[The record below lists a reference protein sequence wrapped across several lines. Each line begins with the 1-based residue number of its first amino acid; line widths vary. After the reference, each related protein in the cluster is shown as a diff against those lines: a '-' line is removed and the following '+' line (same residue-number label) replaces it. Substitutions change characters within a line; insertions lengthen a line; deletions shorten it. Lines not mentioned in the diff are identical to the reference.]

1 MRHRGQEGPGER
13 KAKLMARE
21 ALREACWRFEQISAL
36 LDPRLT
42 GAERRQMIRD
52 LSGVCVRWPSGRE
65 ATVPERTL
73 YRWLRVYQE
82 DPRIES
88 LLRTARPRA
97 EPTAIPAEWVTYALA
112 QLEEQPTRSLFL
124 LASRLQQ
131 RFQLPTPPARSS
143 LHRAL
148 KAQPRY
154 QALRRRA
161 RGHTRLRHRFQA
173 AHAHDI
179 WHADAK
185 AVFPVRFGDGTRQ
198 TVRILSI
205 LDDATRFVLAALV
218 VVSESLAA
226 AVATF
231 RRAAARWGLPEKFYA
246 DRGSAYDADAF
257 RKGLAVLGIHRINT
271 RPRNAPAHGKIEA
284 YHRSLQRWFIAELP
298 HQPVRDLAHLQEL
311 LDAFLDRLYHEH
323 VHRELKQTPRA
334 AFADAIS
341 PRLVTL
347 ARLRE
352 AFLTETDLKAHPVT
366 GEVRVGGRLFL
377 VPRER
382 LRQNRRVRI
391 GLDPEADQAPFLVLG
406 PGVYEPLAPAF
417 AQTLAPASPVA
428 PEPIGALTPL
438 LEQYRGRTLP
448 QAQGGFGLPEIY
460 DAFAQAVDR
469 PVPQTE
475 AEAAFVLEWLRERGP
490 FQPQVFA
497 AALAKVRAALGPGRP
512 LAQLLQALDRLIV
525 QNQHKENRP

>member
-1 MRHRGQEGPGER
+1 
-13 KAKLMARE
+13 
-21 ALREACWRFEQISAL
+21 
-36 LDPRLT
+36 
-42 GAERRQMIRD
+42 
-52 LSGVCVRWPSGRE
+52 
-65 ATVPERTL
+65 VPKRTL
-73 YRWLRVYQE
+73 YRWLRAYQK
-82 DPRIES
+82 DPRVES
-88 LLRTARPRA
+88 LLRASRPRT
-97 EPTAIPAEWVTYALA
+97 EPTAIPPEWVAYALA

-124 LASRLQQ
+124 LATRLQQ
-131 RFQLPTPPARSS
+131 RFQLPQPPSHSS

-161 RGHTRLRHRFQA
+161 RGHTRLRRRFQA

-185 AVFPVRFGDGTRQ
+185 AVFTVRFSDGSRQ

-205 LDDATRFVLAALV
+205 LDDATRFVPAALV
-218 VVSESLAA
+218 VTSESLGA

-334 AFADAIS
+334 AFADTMS

-352 AFLTETDLKAHPVT
+352 AFLIATELKVHPVT
-366 GEVRVGGRLFL
+366 GEVRVDGTLFL
-377 VPRER
+377 VPKER
-382 LRQNRRVRI
+382 FRTGRWVRI
-391 GLDPEADQAPFLVLG
+391 GLDPEAPQAPFLVLG
-406 PGVYEPLAPAF
+406 PGLYEPLRPAF
-417 AQTLAPASPVA
+417 PLPATPTQVPPTAST
-428 PEPIGALTPL
+428 PEPVGALTPL

-448 QAQGGFGLPEIY
+448 QARGGFGLPEIY
-460 DAFAQAVDR
+460 EAFAQAVGR

-475 AEAAFVLEWLRERGP
+475 AEATLILDWLRARGP
-490 FQPQVFA
+490 FQPQAFA
-497 AALAKVRAALGPGRP
+497 AALGKVRAALGAGRP
-512 LAQLLQALDRLIV
+512 LAQLIRALDRFIV
-525 QNQHKENRP
+525 HNPNKEHRP

>member
-1 MRHRGQEGPGER
+1 
-13 KAKLMARE
+13 MARDP
-21 ALREACWRFEQISAL
+21 LREACWRFEQISPL
-36 LDPRLT
+36 LDARLT
-42 GAERRQMIRD
+42 GAERHQMIRAMAR
-52 LSGVCVRWPSGRE
+52 VCVCWPNGRE
-65 ATVPERTL
+65 APTPARTL
-73 YRWLRVYQE
+73 YRWLHAYQK
-82 DPRIES
+82 DPRVES
-88 LLRTARPRA
+88 LLRVPRPRA
-97 EPTAIPAEWVTYALA
+97 EPTAIPAEWVQYALA

-131 RFQLPTPPARSS
+131 RFELAQPPSRSS

-148 KAQPRY
+148 KTQPRY

-161 RGHTRLRHRFQA
+161 RGHTRLRRRFQA
-173 AHAHDI
+173 ARAHDI

-185 AVFPVRFGDGTRQ
+185 AMFPVRFGDGTRQ

-205 LDDATRFVLAALV
+205 LDDATRFILAARV

-284 YHRSLQRWFIAELP
+284 YHRSLHRWFIAELP

-323 VHRELKQTPRA
+323 IHRELKQTPRA
-334 AFADAIS
+334 AFADAMS

-352 AFLTETDLKAHPVT
+352 AFLIESELKAHPVT
-366 GEVRVGGRLFL
+366 GEVRVSGRLFL
-377 VPRER
+377 VPKER
-382 LRQNRRVRI
+382 LLQNRRVRI

-417 AQTLAPASPVA
+417 AAPTTPPPPAA
-428 PEPIGALTPL
+428 PEPVGALTPL
-438 LEQYRGRTLP
+438 LEQYRGRSLP
-448 QAQGGFGLPEIY
+448 QARGGFGLPEIY
-460 DAFAQAVDR
+460 DAFAQVVGR

-475 AEAAFVLEWLRERGP
+475 AEATLVLEWLRERGP
-490 FQPQVFA
+490 FQPQAFA
-497 AALAKVRAALGPGRP
+497 AALDKVRTALGSGRP
-512 LAQLLQALDRLIV
+512 LTQLIRALDRLIV
-525 QNQHKENRP
+525 QNLHKENRT

>member
-1 MRHRGQEGPGER
+1 
-13 KAKLMARE
+13 MARE
-21 ALREACWRFEQISAL
+21 ALREACWRFEQISPL

-42 GAERRQMIRD
+42 GAERHQMIRAMAR
-52 LSGVCVRWPSGRE
+52 VCLRWPSGRE
-65 ATVPERTL
+65 APVPKRTL
-73 YRWLRVYQE
+73 YRWLRAYQK
-82 DPRIES
+82 DPRVES
-88 LLRTARPRA
+88 LLRAPRPRVA
-97 EPTAIPAEWVTYALA
+97 PAAIPDEWLQYALA
-112 QLEEQPTRSLFL
+112 QLEEQPSRSLFL
-124 LASRLQQ
+124 LATRLQQ
-131 RFQLPTPPARSS
+131 RFQLPQPPSRSS

-161 RGHTRLRHRFQA
+161 QGHTRLRRRFQA
-173 AHAHDI
+173 ARAHDI

-185 AVFPVRFGDGTRQ
+185 AVFTVRFGDGARQ
-198 TVRILSI
+198 TLRILSI
-205 LDDATRFVLAALV
+205 LDDATRFILAARV
-218 VVSESLAA
+218 VASESLAA

-298 HQPVRDLAHLQEL
+298 HQPVRDLSHLQEL

-334 AFADAIS
+334 AFADTMS

-352 AFLTETDLKAHPVT
+352 AFLIETELKAHPVT

-377 VPRER
+377 VPKER
-382 LRQNRRVRI
+382 LRTGRWVRI

-417 AQTLAPASPVA
+417 PPPAPAAKAEGAAAA

-448 QAQGGFGLPEIY
+448 QARGGFGLPEIY
-460 DAFAQAVDR
+460 DAFAQALSR
-469 PVPQTE
+469 PVPATE
-475 AEAAFVLEWLRERGP
+475 AEATVVLEWLAARGP
-490 FQPQVFA
+490 FQPQAFN
-497 AALAKVRAALGPGRP
+497 AALEKIRAALGPGRP
-512 LAQLLQALDRLIV
+512 LAQLIRALDRLIV
-525 QNQHKENRP
+525 QNQRQEDRL

>member
-1 MRHRGQEGPGER
+1 
-13 KAKLMARE
+13 MARE
-21 ALREACWRFEQISAL
+21 TLREACWRFEQISQL

-42 GAERRQMIRD
+42 GAERHQMVRAMA
-52 LSGVCVRWPSGRE
+52 GVCLRWPCGRE
-65 ATVPERTL
+65 APVHERTL
-73 YRWLRVYQE
+73 YRWLNAYQK

-88 LLRTARPRA
+88 LLRVPRPRT
-97 EPTAIPAEWVTYALA
+97 ESTAIPAEWTQYALA

-124 LASRLQQ
+124 LTTRLQQ
-131 RFQLPTPPARSS
+131 RFELAQPPSRSS

-161 RGHTRLRHRFQA
+161 RGHTRLRRRFQA
-173 AHAHDI
+173 VRAHDI

-205 LDDATRFVLAALV
+205 LDDATRFILAARV

-231 RRAAARWGLPEKFYA
+231 CRAAARWGLPEKFYA

-284 YHRSLQRWFIAELP
+284 YHRSLHRWFIAELP

-311 LDAFLDRLYHEH
+311 LDAFLDRFYHEH

-334 AFADAIS
+334 AFADAMS

-352 AFLTETDLKAHPVT
+352 AFLIETELKAHPVT

-377 VPRER
+377 VPKER
-382 LRQNRRVRI
+382 LLQNRRVRI
-391 GLDPEADQAPFLVLG
+391 GLDPEAPQSPFLVLG

-417 AQTLAPASPVA
+417 PAPAAPPQPAV
-428 PEPIGALTPL
+428 PEPVGALTPL

-448 QAQGGFGLPEIY
+448 QARGGFGLPEIY
-460 DAFAQAVDR
+460 DAFAQVVGR

-475 AEAAFVLEWLRERGP
+475 AEATLVLEWLRERGP
-490 FQPQVFA
+490 FQPQAFA
-497 AALAKVRAALGPGRP
+497 AALDKVRAALGSGRP
-512 LAQLLQALDRLIV
+512 LTQLIRALDRLIV
-525 QNQHKENRP
+525 QNPHKENRP

>member
-1 MRHRGQEGPGER
+1 
-13 KAKLMARE
+13 MARE
-21 ALREACWRFEQISAL
+21 ALREACWRFEQISPL

-42 GAERRQMIRD
+42 GAERHQMIRAMAR
-52 LSGVCVRWPSGRE
+52 VCVHWPSGRE
-65 ATVPERTL
+65 APVPKRTL
-73 YRWLRVYQE
+73 YRWLRAYQK
-82 DPRIES
+82 DPRVES
-88 LLRTARPRA
+88 LLRAPRPRA
-97 EPTAIPAEWVTYALA
+97 EATAIPSEWVQYALA
-112 QLEEQPTRSLFL
+112 QLEEQPSRSLFL
-124 LASRLQQ
+124 LATRLQQ
-131 RFQLPTPPARSS
+131 RFQLPQPPARSS

-161 RGHTRLRHRFQA
+161 RGHTRLRRRFQA

-185 AVFPVRFGDGTRQ
+185 AVFPVRFGGGARH

-205 LDDATRFVLAALV
+205 LDDATRFILAALV

-323 VHRELKQTPRA
+323 VHRELRQTPRA
-334 AFADAIS
+334 AFANTMS
-341 PRLVTL
+341 SRLVTL

-352 AFLTETDLKAHPVT
+352 AFLIETELKAHPVT
-366 GEVRVGGRLFL
+366 GEVRLGGRLFL
-377 VPRER
+377 VPKER

-391 GLDPEADQAPFLVLG
+391 GLDPEADQAPFLVLDA
-406 PGVYEPLAPAF
+406 GVYEPLAPAF
-417 AQTLAPASPVA
+417 PAPTAPPAPAA
-428 PEPIGALTPL
+428 PEPVGALTPL

-448 QAQGGFGLPEIY
+448 QARGGFGLPEIY
-460 DAFAQAVDR
+460 DAFAQALSR

-475 AEAAFVLEWLRERGP
+475 AEAALVLDWLRERGP
-490 FQPQVFA
+490 FQPQAFA
-497 AALAKVRAALGPGRP
+497 AALEKVRAALGPGRP
-512 LAQLLQALDRLIV
+512 LSQLIRALDRLIV
-525 QNQHKENRP
+525 RTQQREEHL

>member
-1 MRHRGQEGPGER
+1 
-13 KAKLMARE
+13 MAHDP
-21 ALREACWRFEQISAL
+21 LREACWRFEQISPL
-36 LDPRLT
+36 LDARLT
-42 GAERRQMIRD
+42 GAERHQMIRD
-52 LSGVCVRWPSGRE
+52 MARVCVWWPSGRE
-65 ATVPERTL
+65 APIPKRTL
-73 YRWLRVYQE
+73 YRWLRAYQK

-88 LLRTARPRA
+88 LLRATRPRVEA
-97 EPTAIPAEWVTYALA
+97 TAIPTEWLQYALA
-112 QLEEQPTRSLFL
+112 QLEEQPSRSLFI
-124 LASRLQQ
+124 LALRLQQ
-131 RFQLPTPPARSS
+131 RFQLAQPPSRSS

-148 KAQPRY
+148 KSQPRY

-161 RGHTRLRHRFQA
+161 RGHMRLRRRFQA
-173 AHAHDI
+173 ARAHDI

-185 AVFPVRFGDGTRQ
+185 AVFTVQLGDGARQ
-198 TVRILSI
+198 TLRILSI

-218 VVSESLAA
+218 VASESLAA

-284 YHRSLQRWFIAELP
+284 YHRSLQRWFIAEMP
-298 HQPVRDLAHLQEL
+298 HQPVRDLTHVQEL
-311 LDAFLDRLYHEH
+311 LDAFLDRIYHEH

-334 AFADAIS
+334 AFANAMS
-341 PRLVTL
+341 SRLVTL

-352 AFLTETDLKAHPVT
+352 AFLVETELTAHPVT

-377 VPRER
+377 VPKDR

-391 GLDPEADQAPFLVLG
+391 GLDPEAPQAPFLVLG
-406 PGVYEPLAPAF
+406 PGVYEPLGPAF
-417 AQTLAPASPVA
+417 PQPTALPTPAT
-428 PEPIGALTPL
+428 PEPVGSLTPL

-448 QAQGGFGLPEIY
+448 QARGGFGLPEIY
-460 DAFAQAVDR
+460 DAFAQAVGR

-475 AEAAFVLEWLRERGP
+475 VEAALILDWLRKRGP
-490 FQPQVFA
+490 FQPQAFA
-497 AALAKVRAALGPGRP
+497 AALDKVRAALGAGRP
-512 LAQLLQALDRLIV
+512 LAQLIRAMDQLIV
-525 QNQHKENRP
+525 RQQNKENRP

>member
-1 MRHRGQEGPGER
+1 
-13 KAKLMARE
+13 MARDP
-21 ALREACWRFEQISAL
+21 LREACWRFEQIGPL
-36 LDPRLT
+36 LDARVT
-42 GAERRQMIRD
+42 GAERHQTIRAMAR
-52 LSGVCVRWPSGRE
+52 VCVRWPSGRE
-65 ATVPERTL
+65 APVPKRTL
-73 YRWLRVYQE
+73 YRWLRAYQK
-82 DPRIES
+82 DPRVES
-88 LLRTARPRA
+88 LLRAQRPRV
-97 EPTAIPAEWVTYALA
+97 EPAAIPAECVQYALA
-112 QLEEQPTRSLFL
+112 QLEEQPKRSLFI
-124 LASRLQQ
+124 LALRLQQ
-131 RFQLPTPPARSS
+131 RFQLPRPPSSAS
-143 LHRAL
+143 LHRVLA
-148 KAQPRY
+148 AQPRY

-161 RGHTRLRHRFQA
+161 SGHTRLRRRFQA
-173 AHAHDI
+173 ARAHDI

-185 AVFPVRFGDGTRQ
+185 AAFPVRFGSGIRQ

-205 LDDATRFVLAALV
+205 LDDATRFILAALV
-218 VVSESLAA
+218 VTSESLAA
-226 AVATF
+226 AVAGF

-311 LDAFLDRLYHEH
+311 LDAFLDRIYHEH

-334 AFADAIS
+334 AFADAMS

-352 AFLTETDLKAHPVT
+352 AFLIETDLKAHPVT

-377 VPRER
+377 VPKER

-406 PGVYEPLAPAF
+406 PGVYQPLAPAF
-417 AQTLAPASPVA
+417 APACAAPAGRAPTAPRPPAA
-428 PEPIGALTPL
+428 PEPVGALTPM

-448 QAQGGFGLPEIY
+448 QARGGFGLPEIY
-460 DAFAQAVDR
+460 DAFAQAVGR

-475 AEAAFVLEWLRERGP
+475 AEATLVLDWLRARGP
-490 FQPQVFA
+490 FQPQSFA
-497 AALAKVRAALGPGRP
+497 AALDKVRAALGQGRP
-512 LAQLLQALDRLIV
+512 LAQLIRALDRLIV
-525 QNQHKENRP
+525 QPPHQENRP

>member
-1 MRHRGQEGPGER
+1 
-13 KAKLMARE
+13 MARE
-21 ALREACWRFEQISAL
+21 ALREACWRFEQISPL

-42 GAERRQMIRD
+42 GAERHQMIRAMAR
-52 LSGVCVRWPSGRE
+52 VCLRWPSGRE
-65 ATVPERTL
+65 APVPKRTL
-73 YRWLRVYQE
+73 YRWLRAYQK
-82 DPRIES
+82 DPRVES
-88 LLRTARPRA
+88 LLRAPRPRVA
-97 EPTAIPAEWVTYALA
+97 PAAIPDEWLQYALA
-112 QLEEQPTRSLFL
+112 QLEEQPSRSLFL
-124 LASRLQQ
+124 LATRLQQ
-131 RFQLPTPPARSS
+131 RFQLPQPPSRSS

-161 RGHTRLRHRFQA
+161 QGHTRLRRRFQA
-173 AHAHDI
+173 ARAHDI

-185 AVFPVRFGDGTRQ
+185 AVFPVRFSDGARQ
-198 TVRILSI
+198 TARILSI
-205 LDDATRFVLAALV
+205 LDDATRFILAALV
-218 VVSESLAA
+218 VASESLAA

-284 YHRSLQRWFIAELP
+284 YHRSLHRWFIAELP

-334 AFADAIS
+334 AFADAMS

-352 AFLTETDLKAHPVT
+352 AFLIETELKAHPVT
-366 GEVRVGGRLFL
+366 GELRVGGTLFL
-377 VPRER
+377 VPKEH
-382 LRQNRRVRI
+382 LRRSRYVRI

-406 PGVYEPLAPAF
+406 PGLYEPLRPAF
-417 AQTLAPASPVA
+417 PIPATPAQMPPTAST
-428 PEPIGALTPL
+428 PEPVGALTPL

-448 QAQGGFGLPEIY
+448 QARGGFGLPEIY
-460 DAFAQAVDR
+460 DAFAQAVGR

-475 AEAAFVLEWLRERGP
+475 AEATRILDWLRERGP
-490 FQPQVFA
+490 FQPQAFA
-497 AALAKVRAALGPGRP
+497 VALDKVRATLGSGRP
-512 LAQLLQALDRLIV
+512 LAQLIRALEQRIV
-525 QNQHKENRP
+525 RNPNQENRP

>member
-1 MRHRGQEGPGER
+1 
-13 KAKLMARE
+13 MARE
-21 ALREACWRFEQISAL
+21 ALREACWRFEQISPL

-42 GAERRQMIRD
+42 GAERHQMIRAMAR
-52 LSGVCVRWPSGRE
+52 VCLRWPSGRE
-65 ATVPERTL
+65 APVPKRTL
-73 YRWLRVYQE
+73 YRWLRAYQKA
-82 DPRIES
+82 PRVES
-88 LLRTARPRA
+88 LLRAARPRVA
-97 EPTAIPAEWVTYALA
+97 PAAIPDEWLQYALA
-112 QLEEQPTRSLFL
+112 QLEEQPSRSLFL

-131 RFQLPTPPARSS
+131 RFQLPQPPARSS
-143 LHRAL
+143 LYRAL

-161 RGHTRLRHRFQA
+161 RGHTRLRRRFQA
-173 AHAHDI
+173 ARAHDI

-185 AVFPVRFGDGTRQ
+185 AVFPVRFGDGARQ
-198 TVRILSI
+198 TARILSI
-205 LDDATRFVLAALV
+205 LDDATSLILAALV
-218 VVSESLAA
+218 VASESLAA

-284 YHRSLQRWFIAELP
+284 YHRNLQRWFIAELP

-334 AFADAIS
+334 AFADTMS

-352 AFLTETDLKAHPVT
+352 AFLVETELKAHPVT
-366 GEVRVGGRLFL
+366 GEVRVGGTLFL
-377 VPRER
+377 VPKAH
-382 LRQNRRVRI
+382 LRRGRYVRI

-417 AQTLAPASPVA
+417 AAPAAPPPPAAAEPV
-428 PEPIGALTPL
+428 GALTPL

-448 QAQGGFGLPEIY
+448 QARGGFGLPEIY
-460 DAFAQAVDR
+460 DAFAQALGR

-475 AEAAFVLEWLRERGP
+475 AEATLVLDWLRERGP
-490 FQPQVFA
+490 FQPQAFN
-497 AALAKVRAALGPGRP
+497 AALDKARVTLGPGRP
-512 LAQLLQALDRLIV
+512 LAQLLRALDRLTRLQRCAQHCGQV
-525 QNQHKENRP
+525 VHQQHKEDRL

>member
-1 MRHRGQEGPGER
+1 
-13 KAKLMARE
+13 MARDP
-21 ALREACWRFEQISAL
+21 LREACWRFEQISPL
-36 LDPRLT
+36 LDARLT
-42 GAERRQMIRD
+42 GAERHQMIRAMAR
-52 LSGVCVRWPSGRE
+52 VCVCWPNGRE
-65 ATVPERTL
+65 APTPTRTL
-73 YRWLRVYQE
+73 YRWLHAYQK
-82 DPRIES
+82 DPRVES
-88 LLRTARPRA
+88 LLRAPRPRA
-97 EPTAIPAEWVTYALA
+97 EPTAIPAEWVQYALA

-131 RFQLPTPPARSS
+131 RFELAQPPSRSS

-148 KAQPRY
+148 KVQPRY
-154 QALRRRA
+154 QTLRRRA
-161 RGHTRLRHRFQA
+161 RGHTRLRRRFQA
-173 AHAHDI
+173 ARAHDI

-185 AVFPVRFGDGTRQ
+185 AIFTVRFDNGTRQ
-198 TVRILSI
+198 TVRILSM

-218 VVSESLAA
+218 VMSESLAA

-231 RRAAARWGLPEKFYA
+231 RRAAARWGLSEKFYA

-334 AFADAIS
+334 AFADAMS

-347 ARLRE
+347 ARLRD
-352 AFLTETDLKAHPVT
+352 AFLIETELKAHPVT
-366 GEVRVGGRLFL
+366 GELRVGGTLFL
-377 VPRER
+377 VPKER
-382 LRQNRRVRI
+382 LRAGRRVRI
-391 GLDPEADQAPFLVLG
+391 GLDPEAEQAPFLVLG
-406 PGVYEPLAPAF
+406 PGVYEPLSHAFPPPAPA
-417 AQTLAPASPVA
+417 ATAEVSASV

-448 QAQGGFGLPEIY
+448 QARGGFGLPEIY
-460 DAFAQAVDR
+460 DAFAQALGR

-475 AEAAFVLEWLRERGP
+475 AEATLVLQWLAQRGP
-490 FQPQVFA
+490 FQPQAFN
-497 AALAKVRAALGPGRP
+497 AALERVRAALGPGRP
-512 LAQLLQALDRLIV
+512 LAQLLCALDRLIV
-525 QNQHKENRP
+525 HNQRKEDRL

>member
-1 MRHRGQEGPGER
+1 
-13 KAKLMARE
+13 MARE
-21 ALREACWRFEQISAL
+21 ALREACWRFEQISPL

-42 GAERRQMIRD
+42 GAERHQMIRAMAR
-52 LSGVCVRWPSGRE
+52 VCVRWPSGRE
-65 ATVPERTL
+65 APVPKRTL
-73 YRWLRVYQE
+73 YRWLRAYQK
-82 DPRIES
+82 DPRVES
-88 LLRTARPRA
+88 LLRAARTGV
-97 EPTAIPAEWVTYALA
+97 EPTAIAPEWIDYALA
-112 QLEEQPTRSLFL
+112 QLEEQPVRSLFIL
-124 LASRLQQ
+124 GLQLQQ
-131 RFQLPTPPARSS
+131 RFQLPQPPSRSS

-148 KAQPRY
+148 KGQPRY

-161 RGHTRLRHRFQA
+161 RGQNRLRRRFQA
-173 AHAHDI
+173 SRAHDI

-185 AVFPVRFGDGTRQ
+185 AVFTVRFSDGTPQ

-218 VVSESLAA
+218 VTSESLAA

-231 RRAAARWGLPEKFYA
+231 RRAAARWGLPDKFYA

-284 YHRSLQRWFIAELP
+284 YHRCLHRWFIAELP
-298 HQPVRDLAHLQEL
+298 HQPVRDLTHLQEL

-334 AFADAIS
+334 AFADTIS

-352 AFLTETDLKAHPVT
+352 AFLIETELKAHPLT
-366 GEVRVGGRLFL
+366 GEVRVGGTLFL
-377 VPRER
+377 VPQEH
-382 LRQNRRVRI
+382 LRAGRRVRI
-391 GLDPEADQAPFLVLG
+391 GLDPEAPQTPFLVRG
-406 PGVYEPLAPAF
+406 PSLYEPLAPAF
-417 AQTLAPASPVA
+417 APPADRPPPDPPPAVT
-428 PEPIGALTPL
+428 EPIGSLTPL

-448 QAQGGFGLPEIY
+448 QARGGFGLPEIY
-460 DAFAQAVDR
+460 EAFAQALAR

-475 AEAAFVLEWLRERGP
+475 AEASLVLEWLRERGP
-490 FQPQVFA
+490 FQPHAFA
-497 AALAKVRAALGPGRP
+497 AALEKVRAAMGPGRP
-512 LAQLLQALDRLIV
+512 LAPLIRALDRLIV
-525 QNQHKENRP
+525 RSQQKEDRL

>member
-1 MRHRGQEGPGER
+1 
-13 KAKLMARE
+13 MARDP
-21 ALREACWRFEQISAL
+21 LREACWRFEQISPL
-36 LDPRLT
+36 LDARLT
-42 GAERRQMIRD
+42 GAERHQMIRAMAR
-52 LSGVCVRWPSGRE
+52 VCVRWPSGRE
-65 ATVPERTL
+65 APVPKRTL
-73 YRWLRVYQE
+73 YRWLRAYQK
-82 DPRIES
+82 DPHVES
-88 LLRTARPRA
+88 LLRAPRPHQ
-97 EPTAIPAEWVTYALA
+97 PPAAVPSEWVQYALA
-112 QLEEQPTRSLFL
+112 QLEEQPKRSLFI
-124 LASRLQQ
+124 LALRLQQ
-131 RFQLPTPPARSS
+131 RFQLAQPPSRSS

-161 RGHTRLRHRFQA
+161 RGHTRLRRRFQA
-173 AHAHDI
+173 VHAHDI

-185 AVFPVRFGDGTRQ
+185 AVFTVRFSDGTTQ

-218 VVSESLAA
+218 VASESLAA

-311 LDAFLDRLYHEH
+311 LDAFLDQLYHEH

-334 AFADAIS
+334 AFADTMS

-347 ARLRE
+347 PRLRE
-352 AFLTETDLKAHPVT
+352 AFLIETELKSHPVT
-366 GEVRVGGRLFL
+366 GEVRVGGTLFL
-377 VPRER
+377 VPKER
-382 LRQNRRVRI
+382 LRAGRRVRI
-391 GLDPEADQAPFLVLG
+391 GLDPEAEQAPFLVLG
-406 PGVYEPLAPAF
+406 PGVYEPLAPAVPP
-417 AQTLAPASPVA
+417 PADRQRPDPPPVA
-428 PEPIGALTPL
+428 PEPVGALTPL

-448 QAQGGFGLPEIY
+448 QARGGFGLPEIY
-460 DAFAQAVDR
+460 DAFALALSR
-469 PVPQTE
+469 SVPQTE
-475 AEAAFVLEWLRERGP
+475 AEATLVLEWLRARGP
-490 FQPQVFA
+490 FQPQAFN
-497 AALAKVRAALGPGRP
+497 AALGKVRVALGPGRP
-512 LAQLLQALDRLIV
+512 LAQLIRTLDRLIV
-525 QNQHKENRP
+525 HQQHKEDRL

>member
-1 MRHRGQEGPGER
+1 
-13 KAKLMARE
+13 MARE
-21 ALREACWRFEQISAL
+21 ALREACWRFEQISPL
-36 LDPRLT
+36 LDARLT
-42 GAERRQMIRD
+42 GAERHQMIRD
-52 LSGVCVRWPSGRE
+52 MARVCVRWPSGRE
-65 ATVPERTL
+65 ATVPKRTL
-73 YRWLRVYQE
+73 YRWLRAYQK
-82 DPRIES
+82 DPRVES
-88 LLRTARPRA
+88 LRRAARPRA
-97 EPTAIPAEWVTYALA
+97 ESTVIPAEWVPYALA
-112 QLEEQPTRSLFL
+112 QLEEQPSRSLFI
-124 LASRLQQ
+124 LALRLQQ
-131 RFQLPTPPARSS
+131 RFQLARPPSRSS

-161 RGHTRLRHRFQA
+161 RGHTRLRRRFQA

-185 AVFPVRFGDGTRQ
+185 AVFTVRCGEGARQ
-198 TVRILSI
+198 SVRILSI
-205 LDDATRFVLAALV
+205 LDDATRFILAARV
-218 VVSESLAA
+218 VGSESLAA

-257 RKGLAVLGIHRINT
+257 RQGLAVLGIHRINT

-334 AFADAIS
+334 AFADAMS

-352 AFLTETDLKAHPVT
+352 AFLIETDLKAHPVT

-382 LRQNRRVRI
+382 LPPNRRVRL

-417 AQTLAPASPVA
+417 PPPATPPPPAA
-428 PEPIGALTPL
+428 PEPVGALTPL

-448 QAQGGFGLPEIY
+448 QARGGFGLPEIY
-460 DAFAQAVDR
+460 DAFALAVGR

-475 AEAAFVLEWLRERGP
+475 AEATLVLEWLRARGP
-490 FQPQVFA
+490 FQPQAFA
-497 AALAKVRAALGPGRP
+497 AALDKVRAALGAGRP
-512 LAQLLQALDRLIV
+512 LVQLLHALDRRIV
-525 QNQHKENRP
+525 QNPHQEHRP

>member
-1 MRHRGQEGPGER
+1 
-13 KAKLMARE
+13 
-21 ALREACWRFEQISAL
+21 
-36 LDPRLT
+36 
-42 GAERRQMIRD
+42 
-52 LSGVCVRWPSGRE
+52 
-65 ATVPERTL
+65 
-73 YRWLRVYQE
+73 
-82 DPRIES
+82 
-88 LLRTARPRA
+88 
-97 EPTAIPAEWVTYALA
+97 
-112 QLEEQPTRSLFL
+112 LEEEPKRSLFI
-124 LASRLQQ
+124 LALRLQQ
-131 RFQLPTPPARSS
+131 RFELSQPPSRSS

-161 RGHTRLRHRFQA
+161 RGHTRQRRRFQA
-173 AHAHDI
+173 ARAHDI

-185 AVFPVRFGDGTRQ
+185 AVFTVRFSDGRRQ

-205 LDDATRFVLAALV
+205 LDDATRYVLAALV
-218 VVSESLAA
+218 VTSESLAA

-298 HQPVRDLAHLQEL
+298 HQPVRDLSHLQEL

-334 AFADAIS
+334 AFADAMS

-352 AFLTETDLKAHPVT
+352 AFLIETELKAHPVT

-377 VPRER
+377 VPKDR

-391 GLDPEADQAPFLVLG
+391 GLDPEAEHAPFLVLG
-406 PGVYEPLAPAF
+406 PGVYEPLSAAFPPPAPA
-417 AQTLAPASPVA
+417 AKAEGATSA

-448 QAQGGFGLPEIY
+448 QARGGFGLPEIY
-460 DAFAQAVDR
+460 DAFAQALSR

-475 AEAAFVLEWLRERGP
+475 AEATLVLDWLRERGP
-490 FQPQVFA
+490 FQPQAFN
-497 AALAKVRAALGPGRP
+497 AALEKVRVALGPGRP
-512 LAQLLQALDRLIV
+512 LAQLIRALDRLTRLPSRGQV
-525 QNQHKENRP
+525 VHNQRKEDRL

>member
-1 MRHRGQEGPGER
+1 
-13 KAKLMARE
+13 MARE
-21 ALREACWRFEQISAL
+21 ALREACWRFEQISPL
-36 LDPRLT
+36 LDARLT
-42 GAERRQMIRD
+42 GAERHQMIRAMAR
-52 LSGVCVRWPSGRE
+52 VCVRWPSGRE
-65 ATVPERTL
+65 ATVPKRTL
-73 YRWLRVYQE
+73 YRWLRAYQK
-82 DPRIES
+82 DPRVES
-88 LLRTARPRA
+88 LLRAARPRA
-97 EPTAIPAEWVTYALA
+97 EPTAIAAECVQYALA

-131 RFQLPTPPARSS
+131 RFQLPQPPSRSS

-161 RGHTRLRHRFQA
+161 RGHTRLRRRFQA

-185 AVFPVRFGDGTRQ
+185 AVFTVRFGDGARHS
-198 TVRILSI
+198 VRILSI
-205 LDDATRFVLAALV
+205 LDDATRFILAALV

-231 RRAAARWGLPEKFYA
+231 RHAAARWGLPEKFYA

-334 AFADAIS
+334 AFADAMS

-352 AFLTETDLKAHPVT
+352 AFLIETELKAHPVT

-377 VPRER
+377 VPKER

-391 GLDPEADQAPFLVLG
+391 GLDPEAPQDPFLALG
-406 PGVYEPLAPAF
+406 PGLYEPLRPAF
-417 AQTLAPASPVA
+417 PLPATPAQMPPSPAAAEPV
-428 PEPIGALTPL
+428 GALTPL

-448 QAQGGFGLPEIY
+448 QARGGFGLPEIY
-460 DAFAQAVDR
+460 DAFAQAVGR

-475 AEAAFVLEWLRERGP
+475 AEATLVLEWLRERGP
-490 FQPQVFA
+490 FQPHAFS
-497 AALAKVRAALGPGRP
+497 AALGKVRAALGPGRP
-512 LAQLLQALDRLIV
+512 LAQLLRALDRLIV
-525 QNQHKENRP
+525 QNPHKENRP

>member
-1 MRHRGQEGPGER
+1 
-13 KAKLMARE
+13 MARE
-21 ALREACWRFEQISAL
+21 ALREACWRFEQISPL
-36 LDPRLT
+36 LDARLT
-42 GAERRQMIRD
+42 GAERHQMIRD
-52 LSGVCVRWPSGRE
+52 IARVCVWWPSGRE
-65 ATVPERTL
+65 APIPKRTL
-73 YRWLRVYQE
+73 YRWLRAYQK

-88 LLRTARPRA
+88 LLRATRPRV
-97 EPTAIPAEWVTYALA
+97 ETTAIPTEWLQYALA
-112 QLEEQPTRSLFL
+112 QLEEQPSRSLFI
-124 LASRLQQ
+124 LALRLQQ
-131 RFQLPTPPARSS
+131 RFQLAQPPSRSS

-148 KAQPRY
+148 KSQPRY

-161 RGHTRLRHRFQA
+161 RGHMRLRRRFQA
-173 AHAHDI
+173 ARAHDI

-185 AVFPVRFGDGTRQ
+185 AVFTVQLGDGARQ
-198 TVRILSI
+198 TLRILSI

-218 VVSESLAA
+218 VASESLAA

-298 HQPVRDLAHLQEL
+298 HQPVRDLAHVQEL
-311 LDAFLDRLYHEH
+311 LDAFLDRIYHEH

-334 AFADAIS
+334 AFADAMS
-341 PRLVTL
+341 ARLVTL

-352 AFLTETDLKAHPVT
+352 AFLVETELTAHPVT

-377 VPRER
+377 VPKDR

-391 GLDPEADQAPFLVLG
+391 GLDPETPHAPFLVLG
-406 PGVYEPLAPAF
+406 PGVYEPLPPAF
-417 AQTLAPASPVA
+417 PKPTASPTAAA
-428 PEPIGALTPL
+428 PEPVGALTPL

-448 QAQGGFGLPEIY
+448 QARGGFGLPEIY
-460 DAFAQAVDR
+460 DAFAQALSR

-475 AEAAFVLEWLRERGP
+475 AEAVLILEWLAQRGP
-490 FQPQVFA
+490 FQPQAFN
-497 AALAKVRAALGPGRP
+497 AALDKVRAALGPGRP
-512 LAQLLQALDRLIV
+512 LAQLIRAMDRLIV
-525 QNQHKENRP
+525 RQQDKENRL